1 MKNLINERYEGME
14 HNYRGL
20 KPRDSGGIYLTAY
33 ILLWFVTI
41 ILALITE
48 LAKINLNDST
58 SIGAIAIN
66 YAQLFCVQIAFIGAP
81 FMYCKA
87 VNKPAMAV
95 LRLRR
100 GLDVKQV
107 LLLIAISI
115 LCIIAFLPIANVF
128 LMFLEWTGYSYT
140 PGITLGTTIPTLI
153 LGLFFV
159 ALMPAIGEEV
169 LFRGFISRGL
179 KAGGYVFSMVLTG
192 FMFSIFHGNAVQFIH
207 QFLLGMILC
216 FVYFISGS
224 IYASM
229 IIHFMNNA
237 ISLIVTYVLVRTTG
251 SENFPA
257 MSVGATAGMY
267 VGFFVIGLALLI
279 LCLYAFIIVTRKRK
293 GLKPIKETARE
304 YNDKIKYEQSS
315 DGDNAE
321 LNIADVTPI
330 ARAMDD
336 KPVKVKKP
344 KRWGLNALMKEMFD
358 DPTDDIKEEEK
369 IDDHADV
376 ENEKMRQLMIESD
389 KQTKRKAKIRDRNIV
404 ILAVALVGIVWIINL
419 IGAYMG

>member
-20 KPRDSGGIYLTAY
+20 KPRDGGGIYLTAY

-48 LAKINLNDST
+48 LAKIDLNDS
-58 SIGAIAIN
+58 SSAAALAIN
-66 YAQLFCVQIAFIGAP
+66 YAQLFCVQLAFIGAP

-95 LRLRR
+95 LRLKE
-100 GLDVKQV
+100 GLNIKQI
-107 LLLIAISI
+107 LLLAAISV
-115 LCIIAFLPIANVF
+115 LCIIAFLPIANLF
-128 LMFLEWTGYSYT
+128 LMFLEWTGYSYE
-140 PGITLGTTIPTLI
+140 PGIILGTTLPTLF
-153 LGLFFV
+153 LGLIFV

-169 LFRGFISRGL
+169 LFRGFIARGL
-179 KAGGYVFSMVLTG
+179 KGGGYVFSMVLTG

-216 FVYFISGS
+216 FVYFVSGS

-237 ISLIVTYVLVRTTG
+237 ISLIVTYVLVKTTG
-251 SENFPA
+251 GTDFPA
-257 MSVGATAGMY
+257 MNAGATAGMY
-267 VGFFVIGLALLI
+267 TAFFVIGTALLV
-279 LCLYAFIIVTRKRK
+279 LCLYVFVTVTRKRK
-293 GLKPIKETARE
+293 GLKPLKDAVLE
-304 YNDKIKYEQSS
+304 YNERIKSETTA
-315 DGDNAE
+315 DNEINDA
-321 LNIADVTPI
+321 API
-330 ARAMDD
+330 ARALDE
-336 KPVKVKKP
+336 KPVKVKKT

-358 DPTDDIKEEEK
+358 DPTDDIREEEK
-369 IDDHADV
+369 MDDHADV
-376 ENEKMRQLMIESD
+376 ENEKMRQLMIEAD

-404 ILAVALVGIVWIINL
+404 IMAVALVGIVWIINFV
-419 IGAYMG
+419 GAYLR